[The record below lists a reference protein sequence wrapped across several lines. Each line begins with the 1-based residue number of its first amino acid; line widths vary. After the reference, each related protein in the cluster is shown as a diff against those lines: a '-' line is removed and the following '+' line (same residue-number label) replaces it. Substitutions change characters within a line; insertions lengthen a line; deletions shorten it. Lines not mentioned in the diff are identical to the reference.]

1 MAQNSESS
9 PRGPG
14 VPFLPGQ
21 SGNPGGRPKL
31 PEEVRAMRQGA
42 LEQVVRAYNK
52 YATVTKGTGPAYPE
66 TPIDAGMALVIRQF
80 AATGDTDVIRH
91 VWDRVIG
98 KAEAQINLDVAGLS
112 QDVVFEIN
120 AIIGEKHLDDDSD
133 TVSPTTEAD

>member
-1 MAQNSESS
+1 M
-9 PRGPG
+9 PF
-14 VPFLPGQ
+14 VPEK

-31 PEEVRAMRQGA
+31 PEDVRAMRQAA

-52 YATVTKGTGPAYPE
+52 FATVTKDTGPAE
-66 TPIDAGMALVIRQF
+66 AANPIEAGMATVIREF
-80 AATGDTDVIRH
+80 AKTGDTDGIRH